1 MYDGHAYLKWNPSVE
16 LSRSGYLSFAK
27 EQNLA
32 ASSPSNDPLFIGE
45 WSLSP
50 SELPLPHPATR
61 MCVLIVLLALGDSA
75 PQDFDPNSDG
85 AKQFYKD
92 FWTAQAASAD
102 KGIGYTFWSYKT
114 QTGDFRWDWS
124 LAVKEGVIPSNVGG
138 SPVTSAWR
146 NNSGSGGAGGNTN
159 SQPSQQPSSTP
170 TPSSE
175 IKTGISRQSLTRPI
189 PTFNSGSQI
198 YNGALVASLDMDGK
212 VVVKQTA
219 CPPSTRHRRRNAQLG
234 TRRHHA
240 AGQRMSK
247 RGL

>member
-1 MYDGHAYLKWNPSVE
+1 M
-16 LSRSGYLSFAK
+16 LSIS
-27 EQNLA
+27 
-32 ASSPSNDPLFIGE
+32 
-45 WSLSP
+45 
-50 SELPLPHPATR
+50 
-61 MCVLIVLLALGDSA
+61 LALGDSA

-124 LAVKEGVIPSNVGG
+124 LAVKEGIIPSNVGG

-146 NNSGSGGAGGNTN
+146 KNTGAGSGGGDGFPNT
-159 SQPSQQPSSTP
+159 QPSQQPSPTQ

-175 IKTGISRQSLTRPI
+175 LRTGISRQSLTRPV

-198 YNGALVASLDMDGK
+198 YNGALVASQDIDGK

-234 TRRHHA
+234 VRRHHA

-247 RGL
+247 